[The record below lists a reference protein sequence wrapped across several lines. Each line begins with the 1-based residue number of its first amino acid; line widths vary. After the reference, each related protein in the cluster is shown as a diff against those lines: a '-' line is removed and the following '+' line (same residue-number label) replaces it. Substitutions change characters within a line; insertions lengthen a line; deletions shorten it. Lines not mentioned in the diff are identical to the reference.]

1 MMVAVIQ
8 FILAAFPWILCG
20 IAVAVICVG
29 MNRKKTKENE
39 ETLEKRMALGTAL
52 GLLFGVALNG
62 LGLWENDGIGF
73 ALGPL
78 WGMALATLWR
88 DGDDSDEE

>member
-1 MMVAVIQ
+1 
-8 FILAAFPWILCG
+8 
-20 IAVAVICVG
+20 
-29 MNRKKTKENE
+29 
-39 ETLEKRMALGTAL
+39 MALGTAL